1 MKIQGQSPS
10 QETSAAQRLLEG
22 NQTGRNGRSAQV
34 GQPGGDRVRVSP
46 EGELVASALKAAGEA
61 PDIRQDVVDQARL
74 KLAAGEIGQD
84 AGRLAD
90 SLIDHLLSR

>member
-10 QETSAAQRLLEG
+10 QETSAAQRLEG
-22 NQTGRNGRSAQV
+22 NQPGRNGRSARA

-46 EGELVASALKAAGEA
+46 EGELVASALKAAGES
-61 PDIRQDVVDQARL
+61 PDIRQDVVDRARQ

-90 SLIDHLLSR
+90 TLIDHLLSR